1 LLNVACDTG
10 DTMMTTCAQCKNPVA
25 RDAKT
30 CPHCG
35 TSSPHKYLWSDPR
48 TILAFVVI
56 IGIIVYMAK

>member
-1 LLNVACDTG
+1 MA
-10 DTMMTTCAQCKNPVA
+10 TCAQCKNPVA

-56 IGIIVYMAK
+56 IGIIIYLAK